1 MDLSGIIRLSN
12 TYGSDPELVL
22 AGGGNTSV
30 KDAETLYIKCS
41 GTSLKTIDEDGFVPL
56 NRALLEQTLTKE
68 YPADD
73 AGREA
78 AFLKDVMAARA
89 IPGETRRPSVEA
101 LLHHLFPQRYVV
113 HLHPALINGL
123 TCGREG
129 QRRTKELFGDSAV
142 WIPVIRPGF
151 VLGKCCHSVMEA
163 HQVQTGEPVSL
174 AILENH
180 GIFIAADTE
189 EEIGAI
195 LETVV
200 DTLKRAIT
208 VYPDQN
214 FTETIEPALMRDLR
228 EKTGASHI
236 QFCTSPQILAFLQ
249 SRETARDLLVPFTPD
264 QIVYCGAEPVY
275 VTDFSQIEPDS
286 IGGKILLVENRGI
299 FALGQSEKEAET
311 AMLVFLDAVKIAIY
325 AESFGG
331 PQPLTEE
338 LIQFIVSW
346 EAESYRQKEAKK

>member
-12 TYGSDPELVL
+12 TYGGDPELVL

-41 GTSLKTIDEDGFVPL
+41 GTSLKTIDETGFVPVD
-56 NRALLEQTLTKE
+56 RALLEETLVKA

-78 AFLKDVMAARA
+78 AFLKDMMAART
-89 IPGETRRPSVEA
+89 IPGETRRPSVES

-129 QRRTKELFGDSAV
+129 QRRTEELFGDKAV
-142 WIPVIRPGF
+142 WIPVVRPGF
-151 VLGKCCHSVMEA
+151 LLGKCCHNRMIE
-163 HQVQTGEPVSL
+163 HQEKTGRAVQL
-174 AILENH
+174 MLLENH
-180 GIFIAADTE
+180 GIFIAAHTE
-189 EEIGAI
+189 EEVAAI
-195 LETVV
+195 LKEVV
-200 DTLKRAIT
+200 DTLKHAIT

-214 FTETIEPALMRDLR
+214 FTEMMAPNLEREIR

-236 QFCTSPQILAFLQ
+236 QFRTSPQILAFLQ
-249 SRETARDLLVPFTPD
+249 SRAAAQDLLLPFTPD
-264 QIVYCGAEPVY
+264 QIVYCGAEPAY
-275 VTDFSQIEPDS
+275 VTNLSQIEPDS
-286 IGGKILLVENRGI
+286 IGGKILLVEHLGI

-325 AESFGG
+325 TKNFGG
-331 PQPLTEE
+331 PQPMTED

>member
-1 MDLSGIIRLSN
+1 MDLTGIIRLSN

-41 GTSLKTIDEDGFVPL
+41 GTSLKTIGEDGFVPL
-56 NRALLEQTLTKE
+56 DRALLEQTLTKD

-78 AFLKDVMAARA
+78 AFLTDVMAARTV
-89 IPGETRRPSVEA
+89 PGETRRPSVEA

-113 HLHPALINGL
+113 HLHPALMNGL

-129 QRRTKELFGDSAV
+129 RRHTKELFGEKAV

-151 VLGKCCHSVMEA
+151 VLGKRCHSVMEA
-163 HQVQTGEPVSL
+163 HGVQMGEPVSL

-195 LETVV
+195 LEEAIAALKKAVSCFPEQMDAEPV
-200 DTLKRAIT
+200 DGAAIA
-208 VYPDQN
+208 
-214 FTETIEPALMRDLR
+214 EIRR
-228 EKTGASHI
+228 KTGAAHI
-236 QFCTSPQILAFLQ
+236 QFRTSPQILAFLQ
-249 SRETARDLLVPFTPD
+249 SRETAQDLLVPFTPD

-275 VTDFSQIEPDS
+275 VTDISQIEPDS

-299 FALGQSEKEAET
+299 FALGQSEKETEL

-325 AESFGG
+325 AKSFGG
-331 PQPLTEE
+331 PQPLPEE